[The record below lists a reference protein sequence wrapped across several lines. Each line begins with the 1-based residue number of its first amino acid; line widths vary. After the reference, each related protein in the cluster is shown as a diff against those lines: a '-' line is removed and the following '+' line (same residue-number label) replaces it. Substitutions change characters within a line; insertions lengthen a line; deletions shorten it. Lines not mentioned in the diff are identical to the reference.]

1 MRIQCKYNGL
11 PNYGRHGQ
19 LLMRLKRL
27 TEFREESAAR
37 EEGDTIQIDPSVDGE
52 PLSDSDYS
60 GCFEQP
66 DPLLSF
72 SS

>member
-1 MRIQCKYNGL
+1 
-11 PNYGRHGQ
+11 
-19 LLMRLKRL
+19 MRLKRL
-27 TEFREESAAR
+27 KEFREESAAR
-37 EEGDTIQIDPSVDGE
+37 EEGDTIKIDPSVDGE

>member
-11 PNYGRHGQ
+11 PNYGRRGQ

-27 TEFREESAAR
+27 KEFREENAAR
-37 EEGDTIQIDPSVDGE
+37 EEGDTIQIDPSVDG
-52 PLSDSDYS
+52 